1 MQSGPLVAV
10 LGATGHQGC
19 GVVHS
24 LLGEGNFRVRA
35 CSLEI
40 TGAKFGDKVEAVK
53 MDMTKKE
60 DILKAFQGVDYV
72 FAMTDSA
79 DPRSKNKEYQIGK
92 QLVDCAKE
100 QGIKFFV
107 WSSACDAHNISN
119 QKYKLPMLTDKHQV
133 SQYLAQ
139 SGLGHASIL
148 PSLFY
153 DNWKEDWRPQ
163 HDGDTLVFSFPIPKD
178 THLQMVDPIDVGKTT
193 CAILR
198 SPDSYNGQQIALVAE
213 TKPISDYLQDIE
225 SQLNVK
231 TKFQQVKKEEWGQTR
246 TEETLELFC
255 FAEEYGV
262 IRGEFNQPQHQLR
275 KFPEWLKETNVSF
288 QK

>member
-10 LGATGHQGC
+10 IGATGHQGC

-24 LLGEGNFRVRA
+24 LLGDGNFRVRA
-35 CSLEI
+35 CSLDI

-139 SGLGHASIL
+139 SGLGHASIFL
-148 PSLFY
+148 RCSTTTGKKIGVHSMMATPWSSLFPSQKTHICKWWIPLTLAKQPVQFFVLLTATTDSKLPWLPKRNPSLTIC
-153 DNWKEDWRPQ
+153 R
-163 HDGDTLVFSFPIPKD
+163 TLNPS
-178 THLQMVDPIDVGKTT
+178 
-193 CAILR
+193 
-198 SPDSYNGQQIALVAE
+198 
-213 TKPISDYLQDIE
+213 
-225 SQLNVK
+225 
-231 TKFQQVKKEEWGQTR
+231 
-246 TEETLELFC
+246 
-255 FAEEYGV
+255 
-262 IRGEFNQPQHQLR
+262 
-275 KFPEWLKETNVSF
+275 
-288 QK
+288 